1 MIEFDDQFE
10 VPASPDVIMASFMD
24 IERIAQ
30 CVPGVTLEGQ
40 DSEGNFL
47 GTMTVAFGPKRLKF
61 QGKLRC
67 DFDASR
73 RTGTLSGGGMAAG
86 RGAAVRVNS
95 QFWVLESPGASVAA
109 PRSIVKI
116 SSRADLQGVLAQFA
130 ATGGAVL
137 AKQVMQEFAAAL
149 TVQLTSAATAA
160 AGTADAAADNDAASQ
175 PVQAHPT
182 TAVQP
187 LSATSLLW
195 RTFVGWIK
203 RLVST
208 RRGPSA

>member
-10 VPASPDVIMASFMD
+10 VPARPDVVMARFMD
-24 IERIAQ
+24 VERIAQ

-40 DSEGNFL
+40 DNEGNFL

-67 DFDASR
+67 DFDATQ

-86 RGAAVRVNS
+86 RGAAVRVKS
-95 QFWVLESPGASVAA
+95 QFWVLESPDASTAA

-149 TVQLTSAATAA
+149 TVQLTSSATTAPGAA
-160 AGTADAAADNDAASQ
+160 AGDADAGSE
-175 PVQAHPT
+175 PVPAPPT
-182 TAVQP
+182 PPIQP

-195 RTFVGWIK
+195 RTFVAWLR